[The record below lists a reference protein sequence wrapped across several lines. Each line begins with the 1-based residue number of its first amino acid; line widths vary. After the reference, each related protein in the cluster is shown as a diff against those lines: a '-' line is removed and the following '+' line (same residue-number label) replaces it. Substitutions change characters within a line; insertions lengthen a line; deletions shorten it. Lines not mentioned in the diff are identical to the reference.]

1 MPGLAV
7 VIGPGDRQENE
18 AVLQRMLRPMQHERY
33 YVSGTYT
40 DEDSQ
45 LYVAWSV
52 HPGSYC
58 DCLPITSD
66 DGNLVLFVYGEHHTD
81 DTAPSAAACATTA
94 RSLLPLIASQNVD
107 ALRKLNGW
115 LHGVLLDRRRRR
127 VLVFN
132 DRAGMQRLYYHEA
145 GDKSFFASEA
155 KALLNAKAGLRELCP
170 RGVADYLACGAV
182 LENRTLFPKIATL
195 PAASMWTFEHGSVR
209 DRTVYFDRSEWET
222 QPPLES
228 SELEG
233 TLESLLPSLIQRHA
247 RSRLP
252 LAVSLT
258 GGYDTRL
265 IMAYLDR
272 QQTNGA
278 SYTFGG
284 IYRDC
289 FDVKIARKV
298 AATCGYSH
306 RVLPIDS
313 EFFATFPAL
322 AERTVYISDGN
333 LGATNAYELYLNMRA
348 REVAPVKMT
357 GSFGSEVMRGSR
369 AFKAQHTTPGLVSRD
384 FEPAIDEA
392 VTSFNE
398 TTRGNQLSFS
408 VFKHAPWYYYNR
420 LAIEQSQVIVR
431 TPFLDNELVSLMY
444 RVQGVTGDRRELTRR
459 LIQHGNAAL
468 ATMPTDTGNTSW
480 LRYHILQ
487 FLFQADYCYKSGMP
501 QWLEQLH
508 YTFRILQPQR
518 WFIGLHR
525 FQHFRVWFR
534 QQLASYVQE
543 MLLDASTAAR
553 PYFNRPF
560 VEHMVARHLKGDRNY
575 TDDIE
580 RVLTIELTYRT
591 LLETPHV

>member
-7 VIGPGDRQENE
+7 VVGPGDRRENE
-18 AVLQRMLRPMQHERY
+18 AVLQRMLRSIQHEPY
-33 YVSGTYT
+33 YVSGTYV

-45 LYVAWSV
+45 LYVGWSV

-58 DCLPITSD
+58 DCMPITSD
-66 DGNLVLFVYGEHHTD
+66 DGALVLFVYGEHHSD
-81 DTAPSAAACATTA
+81 DSSDASGCAGTA
-94 RSLLPLIASQNVD
+94 RSLLPLIASQSLD
-107 ALRKLNGW
+107 DLRTLNGW
-115 LHGVLLDRRRRR
+115 LHGVLLDRRHKR

-132 DRAGMQRLYYHEA
+132 DRSGMQRLYCHQD

-155 KALLNAKAGLRELCP
+155 KAILGAKPGLRELCP
-170 RGVADYLACGAV
+170 RGVADYLTCGAV
-182 LENRTLFPKIATL
+182 LENRTLFPKIVTL
-195 PAASMWTFEHGSVR
+195 PPASMWTFERGVAG
-209 DRTVYFDRSEWET
+209 DRRVYFDRREWET
-222 QPPLES
+222 QAPIES

-278 SYTFGG
+278 CYTFGG
-284 IYRDC
+284 LYRDC

-298 AATCGYSH
+298 AATCGYGH
-306 RVLPIDS
+306 QVLPIGS
-313 EFFATFPAL
+313 EFFATFPTL

-333 LGATNAYELYLNMRA
+333 LGATNAYELYLNTRA
-348 REVAPVKMT
+348 RAVAPVKLT

-369 AFKAQHTTPGLVSRD
+369 AFKAKHTTPGLVSND

-392 VTSFNE
+392 VRSFDAI
-398 TTRGNQLSFS
+398 TRGNKLSFS
-408 VFKHAPWYYYNR
+408 VFQHAPWYYYNR
-420 LAIEQSQVIVR
+420 LAIEQSQVVVR
-431 TPFLDNELVSLMY
+431 TPFLDNQLVSLMY
-444 RVQGVTGDRRELTRR
+444 RAQHLEGDRRPLTRR
-459 LIQHGNAAL
+459 LIERGNPAL

-480 LRYHILQ
+480 LKYQVLQ

-501 QWLEQLH
+501 QWLEQVH
-508 YTFRILQPQR
+508 YHFRVLRPER
-518 WFIGLHR
+518 WLIGLHR

-534 QQLASYVQE
+534 QQLASYVRE
-543 MLLDASTAAR
+543 ILLDARTTSR
-553 PYFNRPF
+553 PYFNRRF

-580 RVLTIELTYRT
+580 RVLTLELTHRT
-591 LLETPHV
+591 LLES

>member
-7 VIGPGDRQENE
+7 VIGPGDRRENE
-18 AVLQRMLRPMQHERY
+18 AVLQRMLRPMQHEAY
-33 YVSGTYT
+33 YVSGTYA
-40 DEDSQ
+40 DEHSQ
-45 LYVAWSV
+45 LYIAWSV

-58 DCLPITSD
+58 DCMPITSD
-66 DGNLVLFVYGEHHTD
+66 DGDFVLFVYGEHHSND
-81 DTAPSAAACATTA
+81 AGASAAGCHGTA
-94 RSLLPLIASQNVD
+94 RGLLPLITAPQAD
-107 ALRKLNGW
+107 KLRKLNGW

-132 DRAGMQRLYYHEA
+132 DRSGMQRLYYHRDGA
-145 GDKSFFASEA
+145 RSFFASEA
-155 KALLNAKAGLRELCP
+155 KALLHAKPGLRELCP

-182 LENRTLFPKIATL
+182 LENRTLFPKIATF
-195 PAASMWTFEHGSVR
+195 PPASMWTFEDGIER
-209 DRTVYFDRSEWET
+209 ERTVYFDRSEWEH
-222 QPPLES
+222 QAPLDP

-306 RVLPIDS
+306 QVLPIDG
-313 EFFATFPAL
+313 EFFATFPTL

-333 LGATNAYELYLNMRA
+333 LGATNAYELYLNTRA
-348 REVAPVKMT
+348 RQVAPVKMT

-369 AFKAQHTTPGLVSRD
+369 AFKAKHTTPGLVSGD
-384 FEPAIDEA
+384 FEPVIDEA
-392 VTSFNE
+392 VRSFDE
-398 TTRGNQLSFS
+398 ITRGNRLSFS

-420 LAIEQSQVIVR
+420 LAIEQSQVVVR

-444 RVQGVTGDRRELTRR
+444 RVQHVDGDRRELTRR
-459 LIQHGNAAL
+459 LIHHGNALL

-480 LRYHILQ
+480 LKYQLLQ

-508 YTFRILQPQR
+508 YTLRAVQPER

-534 QQLASYVQE
+534 QQLASYIREV
-543 MLLDASTAAR
+543 LLDARTASR

-580 RVLTIELTYRT
+580 RVLTVELACRT
-591 LLETPHV
+591 LIDA